1 MAVYMKIRG
10 VPDPAYSLKQSAE
23 QVTKLVKSKRTTE
36 AGNLQLKELVERL
49 KQQILQ
55 VELDADEE
63 RKYGRNAERE
73 AADKEIGAL
82 QVCVLAMVVWSN

>member
-1 MAVYMKIRG
+1 MKIRG

-23 QVTKLVKSKRTTE
+23 QVTELVKSKRTTE
-36 AGNLQLKELVERL
+36 AGNLQLEELVERL

-55 VELDADEE
+55 MELAADEE

-73 AADKEIGAL
+73 AANKEIGAL
-82 QVCVLAMVVWSN
+82 QVCVRTMLIWSN